1 MNSRNLT
8 RLSAGSIFFEYGPIS
23 MRIEAWNKKRPL
35 IEKCEEACA
44 IAVQTLADI
53 SSRLAYLKKSW
64 TFINR
69 NVLCDSAKDMFDAV
83 RNTADLTLTPM
94 AAVAGSIAD
103 RTADWLKEQGAT
115 KVIVNNGGDIALRLS
130 DGEHV
135 SVGVI
140 HSLTNEKIINKLEI
154 QESDKVGGIATSGLG
169 GRSFTRGIA
178 ETVTVI
184 AARCAQADACAT
196 QLANASFISSPMV
209 VQVAAKYLDPD
220 TDIPE
225 IPVTI
230 KVDQLKEDEKTISL
244 KNVGFEAENQI
255 KKGNI
260 YGAIVYLQGR
270 HLILPEE
277 FMNKLIRPI

>member
-1 MNSRNLT
+1 MNCGKIT
-8 RLSAGSIFFEYGPIS
+8 KISAGRIFFEYGPIS
-23 MRIEAWNKKRPL
+23 MSIEAWNNKKPL
-35 IEKCEEACA
+35 TEKCEEACT
-44 IAVQTLADI
+44 IAVQTLTDI
-53 SSRLAYLKKSW
+53 SNQLVLLKKSW
-64 TFINR
+64 
-69 NVLCDSAKDMFDAV
+69 VLTSGSKLYGAAKEMWYAV
-83 RNTADLTLTPM
+83 GCTQDPTLTPM
-94 AAVAGSIAD
+94 AAVAGTIAD
-103 RTADWLKEQGAT
+103 RTADWLMEQEAT

-130 DGEHV
+130 EGELV

-140 HSLTNEKIINKLEI
+140 PSLTNEKLINKLEI
-154 QESDKVGGIATSGLG
+154 QQSYKVGGIATSGLG

-178 ETVTVI
+178 EAVTVI
-184 AARCAQADACAT
+184 AERCAQADACAT
-196 QLANASFISSPMV
+196 LLANASFISSPSV

-230 KVDQLKEDEKTISL
+230 KVDRLTDDEKTISL
-244 KNVGFEAENQI
+244 KNIGIEAENQI

-277 FMNKLIRPI
+277 FMNKMIRPI